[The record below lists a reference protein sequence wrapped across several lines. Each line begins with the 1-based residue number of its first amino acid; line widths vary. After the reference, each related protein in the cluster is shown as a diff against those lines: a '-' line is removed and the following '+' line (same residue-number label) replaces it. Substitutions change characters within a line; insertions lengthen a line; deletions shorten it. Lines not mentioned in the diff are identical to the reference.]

1 MSDKNNCFKEAVCIE
16 VQRVFDSC
24 SDRDCIY
31 ELPVTLSEDSPEI
44 TDEMNIVRTR
54 CVEVEA
60 TCISVDSVPFKS
72 GYYSV
77 DITYKF
83 KITAEAFSKTFCQP
97 QSGTFLCGTAMWN
110 KRVILYGGEGSSKVF
125 TSEDDFLT
133 TLPLEPCDGNFC
145 GSVSNAGMPKATIHV
160 VDPVALDAKFI
171 CVPRGN
177 KPGHCPPPPPPP
189 PGPGCCPPCDH
200 HRPQFDRVLAVS
212 LVLFSIIQLSRP
224 VSLIVPAYDYCIPCK
239 DCSGQVASSEAP
251 CDVFDRID
259 FPTEQFFP
267 QPSGSNPFSCNC
279 GTDISNSNSNNNNSS
294 SGNSCNCSDQ

>member
-31 ELPVTLSEDSPEI
+31 ELPVTLTEDSPEI

-77 DITYKF
+77 DITYRF

-97 QSGTFLCGTAMWN
+97 QSGTLLCGTALWN
-110 KRVILYGGEGSSKVF
+110 KRVILYGGEGNSKVF
-125 TSEDDFLT
+125 TSEDDFIT
-133 TLPLEPCDGNFC
+133 PLPIEPCDGSFC
-145 GSVSNAGMPKATIHV
+145 GSVSNSGMPKATVHV

-171 CVPRGN
+171 CVPCGN
-177 KPGHCPPPPPPP
+177 KCICPPSPPPPPPP
-189 PGPGCCPPCDH
+189 GGPGHGPGCCPPCDH
-200 HRPQFDRVLAVS
+200 KQFDRILAVS
-212 LVLFSIIQLSRP
+212 LGLFSIIQLSRP

-267 QPSGSNPFSCNC
+267 QPSGVNPYCCSCGN
-279 GTDISNSNSNNNNSS
+279 DNNNSNN
-294 SGNSCNCSDQ
+294 SGDNSCGCSDS